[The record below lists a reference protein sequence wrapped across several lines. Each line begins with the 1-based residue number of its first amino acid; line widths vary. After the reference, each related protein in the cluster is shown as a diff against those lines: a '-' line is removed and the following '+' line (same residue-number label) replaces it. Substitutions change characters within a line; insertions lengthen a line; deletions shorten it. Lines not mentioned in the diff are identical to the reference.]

1 MKKYGLK
8 LAENESKERCTNNR
22 DEIISRQASYIAI
35 MHMPQVLKDI
45 NKIINMMR
53 RELEAWTKRP
63 KVLKKAVE
71 LVELQ
76 TNIWCK

>member
-1 MKKYGLK
+1 MNQRKD
-8 LAENESKERCTNNR
+8 AQIR

-53 RELEAWTKRP
+53 RELEA
-63 KVLKKAVE
+63 
-71 LVELQ
+71 
-76 TNIWCK
+76 